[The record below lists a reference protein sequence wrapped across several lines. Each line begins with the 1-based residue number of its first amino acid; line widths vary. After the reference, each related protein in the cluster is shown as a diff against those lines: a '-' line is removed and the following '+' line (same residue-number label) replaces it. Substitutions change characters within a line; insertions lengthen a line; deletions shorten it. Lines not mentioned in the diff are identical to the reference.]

1 MVTRYLFHCP
11 PVFQVMF
18 VLYAFLGTAVFILL
32 DAPSL
37 SPVSGIKAVA
47 LLVGFYVV
55 VSLVFIAGASALPQY
70 DPMVEKGKIEKIVK
84 PKLAATD
91 KGKIDELLKRTKEL
105 DAESQAIL
113 KRLETLGGERAKRI
127 EASIGGGT
135 AAGAAPRAG
144 GGNLVALGKE
154 QDDLQE
160 CYNCHKIGG
169 ERGGEK
175 GGEGVGKNAG
185 PSKSERRRRKRA

>member
-1 MVTRYLFHCP
+1 
-11 PVFQVMF
+11 MF

-37 SPVSGIKAVA
+37 SPVSGFKAVA

-55 VSLVFIAGASALPQY
+55 ISLVYIAGASALPQY

-84 PKLAATD
+84 PKLAATE
-91 KGKIDELLKRTKEL
+91 KGKVDELLKRTKEL

-144 GGNLVALGKE
+144 GENLVALWKE
-154 QDDLQE
+154 QYDLQE
-160 CYNCHKIGG
+160 GYNCDKD
-169 ERGGEK
+169 GGEK
-175 GGEGVGKNAG
+175 AVQK
-185 PSKSERRRRKRA
+185 ERTRREATPVY